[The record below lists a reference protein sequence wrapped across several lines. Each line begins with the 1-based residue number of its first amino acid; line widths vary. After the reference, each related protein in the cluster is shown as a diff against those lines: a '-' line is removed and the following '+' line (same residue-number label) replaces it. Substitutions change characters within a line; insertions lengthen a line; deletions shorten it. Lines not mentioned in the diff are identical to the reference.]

1 MRVDGWSGTKWNSE
15 LEQNHILVMTR
26 QIFLDMLSH
35 GFISMS
41 RVNLIIFD
49 ECHHAVKN
57 DPYVQIM
64 KHYNDERLVYNKPHI
79 LGLTA
84 SIISGKCKPNKL
96 EESIKKLE
104 ATLNAR
110 VETATDLAEVA
121 KYATNPHESLVIY
134 GADQQHSE
142 FTVSLKS
149 IVSETLEFMY
159 QVPQSSK
166 EDTLPIRLQCYLE
179 ECIYIVENISIT
191 SAVEAVRLIE
201 REIKEMLDEGE
212 AVGQWDITSCHLLL
226 LKLSI
231 FSRKCNELLF
241 DGVNDHSPK
250 FSKLLEILLSLGS
263 SLGEDFCGIVFVEQR
278 MTAMCLSQIITE
290 IQIPGIRCSFI
301 VGHASSS
308 GKIMEKKV
316 SGSGGMNA
324 KKQQE
329 VLKKFRSGKF
339 NLLIATSVVEEGLD
353 VRKCNVV
360 IRYDFPKTFQSYVQ
374 SKGRARAKDS
384 KYLVL
389 IDETQR
395 SKCTCDIAEYA
406 KLEEMLAS
414 LCHNRES
421 PDEDEVSRQ
430 LMHLIEPYQP
440 YGQSGPSL
448 PLESSL
454 SLLHR

>member
-1 MRVDGWSGTKWNSE
+1 MDAWRQTRWNSE
-15 LEQNHILVMTR
+15 LEHNHILVMTR

-35 GFISMS
+35 GFISIS
-41 RVNLIIFD
+41 RINLIIFD

-64 KHYNDERLVYNKPHI
+64 KHYNDERHEFNRPHI

-84 SIISGKCKPNKL
+84 SIISGKCRPNKL
-96 EESIKKLE
+96 EDSIRKLE
-104 ATLNAR
+104 ATLNAS

-121 KYATNPHESLVIY
+121 KYATNPQESLVIY
-134 GADQQHSE
+134 GATSNQEHSE
-142 FTVSLKS
+142 LTVRLKS
-149 IVSETLEFMY
+149 VISDTLKFMY
-159 QVPQSSK
+159 QAPQSSK
-166 EDTLPIRLQCYLE
+166 AGMVPSRLQCYLE
-179 ECIYIVENISIT
+179 ECIYVMENISIT

-201 REIKEMLDEGE
+201 KEIKEMLEEGE
-212 AVGQWDITSCHLLL
+212 AVSQWDITLCHLLL

-231 FSRKCNELLF
+231 FSSQCNEMLY

-250 FSKLLEILLSLGS
+250 FSKLLEILRRSQA
-263 SLGEDFCGIVFVEQR
+263 EDFCGIVFVEQR
-278 MTAMCLSQIITE
+278 MTAMCLVQKITE
-290 IQIPGIRCSFI
+290 IQLPGIRCSFI

-329 VLKKFRSGKF
+329 VLKKFRSGTF

-360 IRYDFPKTFQSYVQ
+360 IRYDFPKTFQSHVQ

-384 KYLVL
+384 RYLVL
-389 IDETQR
+389 IDKSQK

-414 LCHNRES
+414 LCHDRES

-430 LMHLIEPYQP
+430 LMHLIKPYQP
-440 YGQSGPSL
+440 HGPSGPSL
-448 PLESSL
+448 PLDSSL